1 MVTFLFWKVFVV
13 IFCVVVRCQASK
25 EGMVEGQQQEKADEA
40 EPAGSSARHSTQS
53 PQTSNSSS
61 SQQAASNTASSNEG
75 GHGAVHSSQSAP
87 STILLESTSKPQLA
101 AAFHGSNSSQKPT
114 RGGPAKKVISHKLDP
129 DLLFRD
135 RTGERHTQLPALS
148 GSRHVRR
155 SNSTSEIETSASLAS
170 LSPHRV
176 LPDIAIGADVA
187 SGAFQEAQDERSS
200 AQHNLAASETAEPSQ
215 HQAARPHTAD
225 AAGQRALQEERRA
238 GRETEQPGS
247 DETSK
252 AHDLSTEAKAAQ
264 GQEQEKEQVKEE
276 PGVCEVLC
284 DAHCLF
290 GLAWFGLVWL
300 GLAWFGL
307 VWFG

>member
-1 MVTFLFWKVFVV
+1 M
-13 IFCVVVRCQASK
+13 
-25 EGMVEGQQQEKADEA
+25 
-40 EPAGSSARHSTQS
+40 
-53 PQTSNSSS
+53 
-61 SQQAASNTASSNEG
+61 
-75 GHGAVHSSQSAP
+75 HSSQSAP

-276 PGVCEVLC
+276 PGCPDPREMQRYLEQEGVRATVQRLVEKLVLYQPDDPVQYMIDTLEREVEVDVL
-284 DAHCLF
+284 
-290 GLAWFGLVWL
+290 
-300 GLAWFGL
+300 
-307 VWFG
+307 